1 VRNVIWV
8 AFLVQGL
15 NWLQVEAR
23 KGAKRLEK
31 GKKGFRQHDL
41 AFTNQIF
48 SSKC

>member
-1 VRNVIWV
+1 VKNVVWV

-31 GKKGFRQHDL
+31 VKKG
-41 AFTNQIF
+41 
-48 SSKC
+48 